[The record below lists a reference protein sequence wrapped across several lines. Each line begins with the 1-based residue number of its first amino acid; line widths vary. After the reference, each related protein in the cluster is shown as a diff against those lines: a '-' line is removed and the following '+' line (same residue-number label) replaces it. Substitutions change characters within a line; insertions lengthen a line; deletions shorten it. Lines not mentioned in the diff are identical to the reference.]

1 MICAISGST
10 PEEPVISTKTGN
22 VYEKRLI
29 EKYIDTNGKEPTTGE
44 PLGLSDLIT
53 VKIGKTVKPRPT
65 TATSIPSMLQLFQ
78 NEWDSLMLETYTLK
92 QQHETVRQELAHSM
106 YQYDAACRVIAR
118 LVKERDAARSAL
130 ANARNIVQ
138 QQPQQQQQQQTNNN
152 SNKDVEM
159 SSSTSSEDNLLDS
172 TIYKRIAEK
181 SEELIKTRKERT
193 HQGLPDPDTIK
204 QFKVSAKVETD
215 CQIKSLEVNSQ
226 DNNLIAMGGVNGNV
240 YVYSREA
247 DEISTAIK
255 GSGSPVNKVLF
266 APNNTLV
273 SAGSDAVI
281 RVVKGGES
289 PSKKAYTQYKA
300 CYQFS
305 LKASVTDI
313 SLHVLGDY
321 VISSSLDKSLNM
333 YDIVNGTLLTSF
345 GQSQQ
350 LGYTSVAFHPD
361 GMFFAA
367 GTQNGVV
374 KIFDLKSKVN
384 NFNFQGL
391 STAVNCISF
400 SENGYYLTAADNN
413 TVKLFDLRK
422 AATKNSPDIQTI
434 TLDNQQIKSIDFDY
448 SSQYLGVAS
457 SNQINLYSCKSKQKP
472 PISHIHSIDSDC
484 LDFKWA
490 RPNSNFFV
498 TSSSSNNIVNIFSN

>member
-78 NEWDSLMLETYTLK
+78 NEWDSLMLETFTLK

-138 QQPQQQQQQQTNNN
+138 QQQQQTN
-152 SNKDVEM
+152 NKDVEM
-159 SSSTSSEDNLLDS
+159 SSASASSEDNLLDS

-193 HQGLPDPDTIK
+193 HQGLPEPDAIK
-204 QFKVSAKVETD
+204 QFKISDKIETD

-240 YVYSREA
+240 YVYSRDTNELC
-247 DEISTAIK
+247 TAIK
-255 GSGSPVNKVLF
+255 GSGSTVNKVLF
-266 APNNTLV
+266 APNNIIV

-281 RVVKGGES
+281 RVSKGGES
-289 PSKKAYTQYKA
+289 PSKKSTYTQYKA
-300 CYQFS
+300 CYQFTH
-305 LKASVTDI
+305 KASVTDI

-333 YDIVNGTLLTSF
+333 YDIVNGSLLTSF

-391 STAVNCISF
+391 SSAVNCISF

-422 AATKNSPDIQTI
+422 AASKNSPDIQTI
-434 TLDNQQIKSIDFDY
+434 TLDNQQIKSINFDY
-448 SSQYLGVAS
+448 SSQYLGIAS

-472 PISHIHSIDSDC
+472 PISHIHSIDTDC

-498 TSSSSNNIVNIFSN
+498 SSSSSKNIVNIFSN

>member
-1 MICAISGST
+1 M
-10 PEEPVISTKTGN
+10 
-22 VYEKRLI
+22 I

-78 NEWDSLMLETYTLK
+78 NEWDSLMLETFTLK

-138 QQPQQQQQQQTNNN
+138 QQQQTNNN
-152 SNKDVEM
+152 NNNNNNKDVEM
-159 SSSTSSEDNLLDS
+159 SSASTPSSSLEDNLLDS

-193 HQGLPDPDTIK
+193 HQSLAEPDAIK
-204 QFKVSAKVETD
+204 QFKVSANVETD

-226 DNNLIAMGGVNGNV
+226 DNNLIAMGGINGNV
-240 YVYSREA
+240 YVYSRETN
-247 DEISTAIK
+247 ELCTAIK
-255 GSGSPVNKVLF
+255 GTSSAPINKVLF
-266 APNNTLV
+266 APNNTIV

-289 PSKKAYTQYKA
+289 PSKKTYTQYKST
-300 CYQFS
+300 YQFAH
-305 LKASVTDI
+305 KASVTDI

-321 VISSSLDKSLNM
+321 IISSSLDKSLNM
-333 YDIVNGTLLTSF
+333 YDIVNGTHLTSF

-350 LGYTSVAFHPD
+350 LCYTSVAFHPD

-434 TLDNQQIKSIDFDY
+434 TLDNQQIKSINFDY

-472 PISHIHSIDSDC
+472 PISSIHSIDSDC

-498 TSSSSNNIVNIFSN
+498 TSSSSKNIVNIFSN